1 MMLMVEIAVAFI
13 TGVLGPILILFV
25 RNILLEKSAPDKLK
39 EAVLNA
45 NIINDILDDL
55 LDKYGADRAW
65 IIQFHNGGKYYPT
78 GKSIQKFSM
87 LYETVSN
94 SAYSIKLSLQNI
106 PVNLFSRP
114 LTEILEKDY
123 IYIPDYKDKTIA
135 TYGLKD
141 IAHNYNSK
149 SGYMVGIKNGEK
161 LIAVL
166 GIGYINSVT
175 TLSDSQLFQLRL
187 DSSKLEGIL
196 ISHIED

>member
-1 MMLMVEIAVAFI
+1 MVEIAVAFI